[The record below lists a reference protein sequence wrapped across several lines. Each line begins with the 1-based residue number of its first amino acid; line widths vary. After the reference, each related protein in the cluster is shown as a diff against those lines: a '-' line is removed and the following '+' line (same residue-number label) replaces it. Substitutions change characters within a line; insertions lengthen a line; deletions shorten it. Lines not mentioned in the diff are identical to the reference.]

1 VNGPITSTNRPD
13 DERAE
18 RRRRREQAEA
28 ATRAEWAA
36 HPGVKDKY
44 EAPLTCPSCGHGFT
58 AALRDEQDALDD
70 ALAAIRHCRSP
81 DTDSRLR
88 QAKIRAFGGRAGVI
102 GQTCI
107 GTPILDTLHLPV
119 TDPSRRVTAHLL

>member
-1 VNGPITSTNRPD
+1 MNGPITSTNRPD

-44 EAPLTCPSCGHGFT
+44 ESPLTCPSCGHGFT
-58 AALRDEQDALDD
+58 AALRDEQDALDY
-70 ALAAIRHCRSP
+70 ALAAIR
-81 DTDSRLR
+81 
-88 QAKIRAFGGRAGVI
+88 AE
-102 GQTCI
+102 
-107 GTPILDTLHLPV
+107 
-119 TDPSRRVTAHLL
+119 